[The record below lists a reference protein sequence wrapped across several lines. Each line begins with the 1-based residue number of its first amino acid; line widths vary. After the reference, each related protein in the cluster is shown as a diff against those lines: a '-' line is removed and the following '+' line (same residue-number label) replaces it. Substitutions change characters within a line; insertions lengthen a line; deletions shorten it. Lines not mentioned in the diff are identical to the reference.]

1 MRFTRYKHVIGRLF
15 RLKAAKIL
23 AHGCTSISVNFR
35 ENMVIIKNVL
45 PENYAEM
52 LNVWENSVRA
62 THDFIKEEDIAF
74 FKPIIIEQ
82 AFPAV
87 TLRCVKNKSG
97 SILGFVGIHDSK
109 VEMLFILNEAR
120 GQGVGK
126 ALLQYAIE
134 QLGTSKVDV
143 NEQNPQAVGFYEHMG
158 FKVVSRSPLD
168 DMGKPFPILHMTL

>member
-1 MRFTRYKHVIGRLF
+1 MIV
-15 RLKAAKIL
+15 
-23 AHGCTSISVNFR
+23 
-35 ENMVIIKNVL
+35 ENVL

-62 THDFIKEEDIAF
+62 THDFITEEDIEF
-74 FKPIIIEQ
+74 FKPIIMEQ

-87 TLRCVKNKSG
+87 TLRCVKNESG
-97 SILGFVGIHDSK
+97 SIVGFVGTNESK
-109 VEMLFILNEAR
+109 IEMLFILDGVR

-134 QLGTSKVDV
+134 HLGATQVDV
-143 NEQNPQAVGFYEHMG
+143 NEQNPQAVGFYQHMG

>member
-1 MRFTRYKHVIGRLF
+1 MI
-15 RLKAAKIL
+15 I
-23 AHGCTSISVNFR
+23 
-35 ENMVIIKNVL
+35 ENVR

-62 THDFIKEEDIAF
+62 THDFITEEDIEF
-74 FKPIIIEQ
+74 FKPIIMEQ

-87 TLRCVKNKSG
+87 ILRCVKNDSG
-97 SILGFVGIHDSK
+97 SIVGFVGTHESK
-109 VEMLFILNEAR
+109 IEMLFILNEVR

-134 QLGTSKVDV
+134 HLGATQVDV
-143 NEQNPQAVGFYEHMG
+143 NEQNPQAVGFYQHMG

>member
-1 MRFTRYKHVIGRLF
+1 MIV
-15 RLKAAKIL
+15 
-23 AHGCTSISVNFR
+23 
-35 ENMVIIKNVL
+35 ENVL

-62 THDFIKEEDIAF
+62 THDFI
-74 FKPIIIEQ
+74 EQ

-87 TLRCVKNKSG
+87 TLRCIKNNGG
-97 SILGFVGIHDSK
+97 SILGFVGVHDSK
-109 VEMLFILNEAR
+109 IEMLFILNEAR

-126 ALLQYAIE
+126 VLLQYAIK
-134 QLGTSKVDV
+134 QLGATKVDV
-143 NEQNPQAVGFYEHMG
+143 NEQNPQAVGFYEPMG

>member
-1 MRFTRYKHVIGRLF
+1 MIV
-15 RLKAAKIL
+15 
-23 AHGCTSISVNFR
+23 
-35 ENMVIIKNVL
+35 ENVL

-52 LNVWENSVRA
+52 LNVWEESVRA
-62 THDFIKEEDIAF
+62 THDFITEEDIGF
-74 FKPIIIEQ
+74 FKPVIIEQ

-87 TLRCVKNKSG
+87 TLKCVKGESG
-97 SILGFVGIHDSK
+97 SILGFLGAQNSK

-120 GQGVGK
+120 GKGIGK

-134 QLGTSKVDV
+134 QLGATKVDV